1 MPNPLKL
8 LLFIFIE
15 NQLQTTKDTKTLK
28 PKFLSAKTA
37 N

>member
-1 MPNPLKL
+1 MQNPSKL
-8 LLFIFIE
+8 LLLIFIE
-15 NQLQTTKDTKTLK
+15 NQLQTTKDTKTLN